1 VFYCILRTMNATNQT
16 ILASDAGARMQ
27 RALLSLEGLSIGDAF
42 GERFFYV
49 ADVESMIE
57 RRAVA
62 NGPWRYTDDTEMALA
77 IIEVL
82 DRLGEINQDELAA
95 VFARRYAADSS
106 RGYGAT
112 AHDVLAQIG
121 SGTHWRAAAGSAF
134 GGEGSMG
141 NGGAMRV
148 GPVGAYWADD
158 WDAVVE
164 QARASAEVTH
174 AHAEGQAGAIAVAVA
189 AAWATRRGAGA
200 GAGAASDLF
209 EAVLKNT
216 PKGATSR
223 GLKYA
228 AQLPLNTAVQ
238 DAATMLG
245 NGSNITAPDT
255 VPFAIWCAARH
266 IDDYEEA
273 LWATV
278 SGLGDCDTTCAIVG
292 SIVAL
297 ASGPTSIP
305 SVWRASREPLAFGSR
320 NTSSIFDDR

>member
-1 VFYCILRTMNATNQT
+1 MF
-16 ILASDAGARMQ
+16 
-27 RALLSLEGLSIGDAF
+27 SLDGLSIGDAF
-42 GERFFYV
+42 GEQFFYV
-49 ADVESMIE
+49 PNVESMIE
-57 RRAVA
+57 RRALA
-62 NGPWRYTDDTEMALA
+62 KGPWRYTDDTEMALA
-77 IIEVL
+77 IVEVL
-82 DRLGEINQDELAA
+82 DRFGDINQDELAA
-95 VFARRYAADSS
+95 VFARRYAADPS

-112 AHDVLAQIG
+112 AHDVLATIG
-121 SGTHWRAAAGSAF
+121 SGTHWRKAAGWAF

-148 GPVGAYWADD
+148 GPLGAYWADD

-200 GAGAASDLF
+200 VAGTVSDLF

-216 PKGATSR
+216 PKGATLR

-228 AQLPLNTAVQ
+228 AKLPLSTAVH
-238 DAATMLG
+238 DAVTILG
-245 NGSNITAPDT
+245 NGSNVTAPDT

-297 ASGPTSIP
+297 ACGPAGIP
-305 SVWRASREPLAFGSR
+305 PEWRASREPLAFGSAG
-320 NTSSIFDDR
+320 TC

>member
-1 VFYCILRTMNATNQT
+1 MNPINRTN
-16 ILASDAGARMQ
+16 LASNPSARMQ
-27 RALLSLEGLSIGDAF
+27 RALLSIDGLSIGDAF

-49 ADVESMIE
+49 PNVESMIE

-62 NGPWRYTDDTEMALA
+62 RGPWRYTDDTEMALA
-77 IIEVL
+77 IMEVL
-82 DRLGEINQDELAA
+82 DRRGEIIQDDLAA
-95 VFARRYAADSS
+95 VFARRYMADSS

-112 AHDVLAQIG
+112 AHDVLAQIA
-121 SGTHWRAAAGSAF
+121 SGTDWRAAAGGAF
-134 GGEGSMG
+134 GGQGSMG
-141 NGGAMRV
+141 NGAAMRV
-148 GPVGAYWADD
+148 GPIGAYWADD
-158 WDAVVE
+158 YDAAVK

-174 AHAEGQAGAIAVAVA
+174 AHAEGHAGAIAVAVA
-189 AAWATRRGAGA
+189 AAWATRRGTRQETGTVS
-200 GAGAASDLF
+200 GLF
-209 EAVLKNT
+209 EAVLENT
-216 PKGATSR
+216 PKGETLR

-228 AQLPLNTAVQ
+228 AQLPLDTAVR

-297 ASGPTSIP
+297 ASGPASIP
-305 SVWRASREPLAFGSR
+305 SAWLTSREPLAFESGS
-320 NTSSIFDDR
+320 T